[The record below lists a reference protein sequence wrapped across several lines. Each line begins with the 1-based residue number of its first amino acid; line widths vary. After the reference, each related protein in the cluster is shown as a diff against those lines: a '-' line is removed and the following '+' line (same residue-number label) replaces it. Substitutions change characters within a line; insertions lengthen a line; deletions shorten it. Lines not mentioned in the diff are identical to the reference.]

1 MAKAQPKTSADD
13 APAGGLA
20 QDQQDQQQGDAVA
33 GQEPSG
39 QAPAMAGAASEG
51 AGAGDVLQGGSNPE
65 PEALVDVRV
74 LAAVTIAEQRFH
86 PDDLIEGVPQ
96 CVAQAYAGSVDQHP
110 DAVAY
115 ARSTGS
121 PVKPFPGYAH
131 AEN

>member
-13 APAGGLA
+13 APPDGQV
-20 QDQQDQQQGDAVA
+20 QDQQQQGDAAA
-33 GQEPSG
+33 GQEPAG
-39 QAPAMAGAASEG
+39 QAPAMVGAASEG
-51 AGAGDVLQGGSNPE
+51 AGAGDVLQGGSDPE

-96 CVAQAYAGSVDQHP
+96 GVAQAYAGSVDQHP

-115 ARSTGS
+115 ARSTGA
-121 PVKPFPGYAH
+121 PVKPFPGHAH
-131 AEN
+131 AED

>member
-13 APAGGLA
+13 APADGQV
-20 QDQQDQQQGDAVA
+20 QDQPQGDTAA
-33 GQEPSG
+33 EQEPAG
-39 QAPAMAGAASEG
+39 HAAAMAGAASEG

-96 CVAQAYAGSVDQHP
+96 GVAQAYAGSVDQHP

-115 ARSTGS
+115 ARSTGA
-121 PVKPFPGYAH
+121 PVKPFPGHAH
-131 AEN
+131 AED

>member
-1 MAKAQPKTSADD
+1 MAKAQPKTSADG
-13 APAGGLA
+13 APAGGLV
-20 QDQQDQQQGDAVA
+20 QDQQQGDAAA
-33 GQEPSG
+33 GQEHAG

-96 CVAQAYAGSVDQHP
+96 GVAQAYAGSVDPHP

-115 ARSTGS
+115 ARSIGA
-121 PVKPFPGYAH
+121 PVKPFPGQAH
-131 AEN
+131 AED